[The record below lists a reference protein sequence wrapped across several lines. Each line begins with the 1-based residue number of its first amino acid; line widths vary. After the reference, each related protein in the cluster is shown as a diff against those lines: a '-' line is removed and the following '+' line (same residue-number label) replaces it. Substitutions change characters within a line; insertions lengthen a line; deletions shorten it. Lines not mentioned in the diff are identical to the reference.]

1 MIDWAGIL
9 ANEGPL
15 VWRALWRLLGDR
27 ADVEECFQ
35 ETFLAALVLSRRE
48 AVQSWSAVLCSLAN
62 ARGLDR
68 LRQRYRTRSR
78 ASPPVGFADRDP
90 PAFAELACPDAGPVA
105 QAIATELSER
115 LRVALSQLPEKQ
127 AEMFVLHALSG
138 WSHRQLAERMQMT
151 ENAVGVTLHRVR
163 QRLRELLQDEE

>member
-15 VWRALWRLLGDR
+15 VWRTLWRLLGDR

-35 ETFLAALVLSRRE
+35 ETFLAGLVLSRRE
-48 AVQSWSAVLCSLAN
+48 SVQSWSAVLCSLAT

-68 LRQRYRTRSR
+68 LRQRYRARR
-78 ASPPVGFADRDP
+78 HASQPDGPADPRYHCL
-90 PAFAELACPDAGPVA
+90 AEVASTDAGPVA

-115 LRVALSQLPEKQ
+115 LRQSLTQRPEKQ
-127 AEMFVLHALSG
+127 AEMFTLHALSG
-138 WSHRQLAERMQMT
+138 WSHRQLGERMNMT
-151 ENAVGVTLHRVR
+151 ENAVGVTLHRAR
-163 QRLRELLQDEE
+163 ERLRELLREDE

>member
-15 VWRALWRLLGDR
+15 VWRTLWRLLGDR
-27 ADVEECFQ
+27 ADVEDCFQ

-48 AVQSWSAVLCSLAN
+48 NVASWSAVLCRLAT

-68 LRQRYRTRSR
+68 LRQRYRTRL
-78 ASPPVGFADRDP
+78 ALQPVGLTNSYDHRL
-90 PAFAELACPDAGPVA
+90 AEAASTDAGPVA

-115 LRVALSQLPEKQ
+115 LRQSLTQLPERQ
-127 AEMFVLHALSG
+127 AEMFTLQAIFD
-138 WSHRQLAERMQMT
+138 WSHRELAEHMNMT
-151 ENAVGVTLHRVR
+151 ENAVGVTLHRAR
-163 QRLRELLQDEE
+163 ARLRELLRADE